1 MATAWATQRR
11 ASRGVVSRTDS
22 FDSAATGA
30 ALRPP
35 PRGSGHGAV
44 GRGLGRSPYDLS
56 VRVAV
61 VVLLALVLTGCTE
74 GVSGTAVPTP
84 ASMEATS
91 PARPPLPR
99 PEPTQEGTSMP
110 TDTTPSAPFALTSPA
125 FSDGAAMPGRYS
137 CDGRDV
143 SPPLTWSGVPLGT
156 KALLLSVT
164 DLDARGFVHWV
175 AWDLVP
181 GLGGLA
187 EGASGALPDGAVE
200 GRNDFGRIGWGG
212 PCPPSGTHRYA
223 FTLTALPAPL
233 RLPRS
238 TGLAAVQ
245 RGAAG
250 ATLGETSLVGTY
262 RR

>member
-1 MATAWATQRR
+1 
-11 ASRGVVSRTDS
+11 
-22 FDSAATGA
+22 
-30 ALRPP
+30 
-35 PRGSGHGAV
+35 
-44 GRGLGRSPYDLS
+44 
-56 VRVAV
+56 
-61 VVLLALVLTGCTE
+61 
-74 GVSGTAVPTP
+74 
-84 ASMEATS
+84 
-91 PARPPLPR
+91 
-99 PEPTQEGTSMP
+99 
-110 TDTTPSAPFALTSPA
+110 
-125 FSDGAAMPGRYS
+125 MPGRYS

-181 GLGGLA
+181 DLGGLA

-250 ATLGETSLVGTY
+250 ATLRRDQPRGDVSALIPTGAGGRQWVSPTGSVRVASAGRPWSACEVPRYAGRVRRPVRETRAITNSRPLRVAAPAV
-262 RR
+262 